1 MEQFKEVIES
11 NLSGKKVLVLFVI
24 TTLVYLFMLFFTIP
38 RVMEFSNG
46 LRLLDMMPLGYDA
59 TYIRTLFDTL
69 GEEGRQRYL
78 FNQIPVD
85 MIYPGF
91 FAITYC
97 FLIAYFL
104 NKMNKL
110 RGFLFYL
117 CFIPLI
123 AGFADYLENFS
134 IVYLLNEY
142 PNLSGQVMQ
151 AANLFSIVK
160 STTTSVFFIVLI
172 VLLFLFG
179 IQRLRGIDWQTKD
192 V

>member
-1 MEQFKEVIES
+1 MHQFKEVIKS

-24 TTLVYLFMLFFTIP
+24 TTLLYLIILFFTIP
-38 RVMEFSNG
+38 RVMEFSNSMK
-46 LRLLDMMPLGYDA
+46 LLDMMPLGYDA

-91 FAITYC
+91 FAFTYC

-104 NKMNKL
+104 NKINKL
-110 RGFLFYL
+110 KGFLFYL
-117 CFIPLI
+117 CFLPLI
-123 AGFADYLENFS
+123 AGFSDYLENIS

-142 PNLSGQVMQ
+142 PNLSEQVMQ

-160 STTTSVFFIVLI
+160 STTTSISFIVLI

-179 IQRLRGIDWQTKD
+179 IQRFRGVEPQTID